1 MERGAFR
8 QKGAGMLSFPQNV
21 ALLVITCVLSLGF
34 TLWLNRVWPCEKRPV
49 QNDLIGW
56 QLSILGTTY
65 AVILGFMLY
74 AVWSEFGEATLNAE
88 LEASS
93 LRNVYR
99 LAVGLPAEQRKE
111 LQSEARAYAAAVIS
125 NDWPAMAQ
133 GQLPDASHEINERM
147 WGTLMSVKGSSTSEN
162 TAEDHAISELSA
174 MTTYRRTRLVQSTH
188 RLPAILWCVLM
199 VGGLLTLLSVNIF
212 NSASLRLHVF
222 QVFSFT
228 LLITLVLLAIADVN
242 RPFKGWVHVSS
253 YPFER
258 AQETMRGVGD

>member
-1 MERGAFR
+1 MKGGAFR
-8 QKGAGMLSFPQNV
+8 AIGALMLSFGQNIG
-21 ALLVITCVLSLGF
+21 LLLLTCLLSLGF
-34 TLWLNRVWPCEKRPV
+34 TLWLNRMWPREKRPV

-74 AVWSEFGEATLNAE
+74 AVWSEFGEATLNAD

-99 LAVGLPAEQRKE
+99 LAVGLPEQQRNE
-111 LQSEARAYAAAVIS
+111 LQAEARAYAAAVIS
-125 NDWPAMAQ
+125 DDWPAMAH
-133 GQLPDASHEINERM
+133 GRLPDASHAINERM

-174 MTTYRRTRLVQSTH
+174 MTTYRRTRLVQSTR

-212 NSASLRLHVF
+212 NSVSVRLHVF

-253 YPFER
+253 YPFVR
-258 AQETMRGVGD
+258 AQETMNEPGD

>member
-1 MERGAFR
+1 
-8 QKGAGMLSFPQNV
+8 MLSFRENV
-21 ALLVITCVLSLGF
+21 GLLLITCVLSLAF
-34 TLWLNRVWPCEKRPV
+34 TLVLNRVWPREKRPN

-74 AVWSEFGEATLNAE
+74 AVWNEFGSATLNAD

-99 LAVGLPAEQRKE
+99 LASGLPVAQKGE
-111 LQSEARAYAAAVIS
+111 LQSEAKAYAAAVV
-125 NDWPAMAQ
+125 NDDWPAMAQ
-133 GQLPDASHEINERM
+133 GRLPDASHEINEQM
-147 WGTLMSVKGSSTSEN
+147 WATLMSVKGSSTSEN

-199 VGGLLTLLSVNIF
+199 VGGLLTFLSVNIF
-212 NSASLRLHVF
+212 NTVSPRLHIF

-228 LLITLVLLAIADVN
+228 LLIALVMLAISDVN
-242 RPFKGWVHVSS
+242 RPFMGWVHVSS
-253 YPFER
+253 YPFVR
-258 AQETMRGVGD
+258 AQDTMRSAGD

>member
-1 MERGAFR
+1 
-8 QKGAGMLSFPQNV
+8 MLSLNQNV
-21 ALLVITCVLSLGF
+21 VLLLITCLLSLAF
-34 TLWLNRVWPCEKRPV
+34 TLLLNRLWPREKRPD

-74 AVWSEFGEATLNAE
+74 AVWNEFGAATLNAD

-99 LAVGLPAEQRKE
+99 LSSGLPAQQEKE
-111 LQSEARAYAAAVIS
+111 LQSEAKAYAAAVVS
-125 NDWPAMAQ
+125 DDWPAMAE
-133 GQLPDASHEINERM
+133 GRLPDASHAINQQM
-147 WGTLMSVKGSSTSEN
+147 WATLMSVKGSSVSEN

-188 RLPAILWCVLM
+188 RLPAILWCVLL
-199 VGGLLTLLSVNIF
+199 VGGVLTLLSVNIF
-212 NSASLRLHVF
+212 HTVSPMLHVF

-228 LLITLVLLAIADVN
+228 LLITLVLLAISDVN
-242 RPFKGWVHVSS
+242 RPFQGWVHVDS
-253 YPFER
+253 YPFVR
-258 AQETMRGVGD
+258 ALNTMNGIGD

>member
-1 MERGAFR
+1 
-8 QKGAGMLSFPQNV
+8 MLSFSQNII
-21 ALLVITCVLSLGF
+21 LLVATCVLSLVF
-34 TLWLNRVWPCEKRPV
+34 TLALNRVWPREKRPN

-74 AVWSEFGEATLNAE
+74 AVWSEFSAAMLNAE

-99 LAVGLPAEQRKE
+99 LANGLPDQQKKE
-111 LQSEARAYAAAVIS
+111 LQSECRAYSAAVVKD
-125 NDWPAMAQ
+125 DWPAMAQ
-133 GQLPDASHEINERM
+133 GLLPDASHEINEQM
-147 WGTLMSVKGSSTSEN
+147 WATLMSVKGSSISEN
-162 TAEDHAISELSA
+162 TAEDHAISELSD
-174 MTTYRRTRLVQSTH
+174 MTTHRRTRLVQSTH
-188 RLPAILWCVLM
+188 RLPAILWCVLL

-212 NSASLRLHVF
+212 NTVSPRLHVF

-228 LLITLVLLAIADVN
+228 LMITLVMLAIADVN

-258 AQETMRGVGD
+258 AEQTMTGPEN

>member
-1 MERGAFR
+1 
-8 QKGAGMLSFPQNV
+8 MLSFGQNV
-21 ALLVITCVLSLGF
+21 ALLLVTCLLSLGF
-34 TLWLNRVWPCEKRPV
+34 TLWLNRIWPCEKRSV
-49 QNDLIGW
+49 QNDLVGW

-74 AVWSEFGEATLNAE
+74 AVWSEFGEATLNAD

-99 LAVGLPAEQRKE
+99 LAVGLPEQQRNE
-111 LQSEARAYAAAVIS
+111 LQAESRAYAAAVV
-125 NDWPAMAQ
+125 NDDWPAMAQ
-133 GQLPDASHEINERM
+133 GQLPDASHTINEKM

-212 NSASLRLHVF
+212 NSVSLRLHVF

-228 LLITLVLLAIADVN
+228 LLIALVLLAIADVN

-253 YPFER
+253 YPFVR
-258 AQETMRGVGD
+258 AQETMNEVGN

>member
-1 MERGAFR
+1 
-8 QKGAGMLSFPQNV
+8 MLSFGQNV
-21 ALLVITCVLSLGF
+21 ALLLITCLLSLTF
-34 TLWLNRVWPCEKRPV
+34 TLWLNRIWPCEKRPV

-74 AVWSEFGEATLNAE
+74 AVWSEFGAATLNAE

-99 LAVGLPAEQRKE
+99 LASGLPAEQKKE
-111 LQSEARAYAAAVIS
+111 LESEAKAYAAAVVRD
-125 NDWPAMAQ
+125 DWPAMAQ
-133 GQLPDASHEINERM
+133 GQLPDASHEINEHM
-147 WGTLMSVKGSSTSEN
+147 WVTLMSVKGSSTSEN

-174 MTTYRRTRLVQSTH
+174 MTTYRRTRFVQSTH

-212 NSASLRLHVF
+212 NSVSLRLHVF

-242 RPFKGWVHVSS
+242 RPFKGWVHVNS
-253 YPFER
+253 YPFVR
-258 AQETMRGVGD
+258 AQETMNSLEDLR

>member
-1 MERGAFR
+1 
-8 QKGAGMLSFPQNV
+8 MLSFAQNV
-21 ALLVITCVLSLGF
+21 ALLLVTCVLSVAF
-34 TLWLNRVWPCEKRPV
+34 TLVLNRIWPCEKRPN

-74 AVWSEFGEATLNAE
+74 AVWDEFGAAMLNAD

-99 LAVGLPAEQRKE
+99 LAVGLPEQQKKE
-111 LQSEARAYAAAVIS
+111 LQSESRAYAAAVV
-125 NDWPAMAQ
+125 NDDWPAMAE
-133 GQLPDASHEINERM
+133 GQLPDASHEINEKM
-147 WGTLMSVKGSSTSEN
+147 WATLMSVKGSSTSEN

-188 RLPAILWCVLM
+188 RLPAILWCVLL
-199 VGGLLTLLSVNIF
+199 VGGLLTFLSVNIF
-212 NSASLRLHVF
+212 NNASSKLHVF

-228 LLITLVLLAIADVN
+228 LLIALVMLAISDVN
-242 RPFKGWVHVSS
+242 RPFMGWVHVSS
-253 YPFER
+253 YPFVR
-258 AQETMRGVGD
+258 AQETMSGVGD

>member
-1 MERGAFR
+1 MAI
-8 QKGAGMLSFPQNV
+8 N
-21 ALLVITCVLSLGF
+21 
-34 TLWLNRVWPCEKRPV
+34 
-49 QNDLIGW
+49 
-56 QLSILGTTY
+56 ILGTTY

-74 AVWSEFGEATLNAE
+74 AVWNEFGAATLNAE

-99 LAVGLPAEQRKE
+99 LASGLPSEQRKE
-111 LQSEARAYAAAVIS
+111 LESETSAYAAAVVN

-133 GQLPDASHEINERM
+133 GRLPNASHEINERM
-147 WGTLMSVKGSSTSEN
+147 WVTLMSVKGSSTSEN

-188 RLPAILWCVLM
+188 RLPAILWCVLL

-212 NSASLRLHVF
+212 NTVSPRLHLF

-228 LLITLVLLAIADVN
+228 LLITLVMLAIADVN
-242 RPFKGWVHVSS
+242 RRFMGWVHVSN
-253 YPFER
+253 YAFVR
-258 AQETMRGVGD
+258 AQDTMNSRGD

>member
-1 MERGAFR
+1 
-8 QKGAGMLSFPQNV
+8 MLSFAQNV
-21 ALLVITCVLSLGF
+21 VLLILTCGLSLGF
-34 TLWLNRVWPCEKRPV
+34 TLVLNRVWPTSKRPN

-74 AVWSEFGEATLNAE
+74 AVWDEFGSAMLNAD

-99 LAVGLPAEQRKE
+99 LAAGLPEQQKLE
-111 LQSEARAYAAAVIS
+111 LQAESKAYAAAVIDD
-125 NDWPAMAQ
+125 DWPEMAQ
-133 GQLPDASHEINERM
+133 GRLPVASHKINEQM
-147 WGTLMSVKGSSTSEN
+147 WATLMSVKGSSTTEN

-188 RLPAILWCVLM
+188 RLPAILWCVLL
-199 VGGLLTLLSVNIF
+199 VGGVLTLLSVNIF
-212 NSASLRLHVF
+212 NTVSTKLHVF

-242 RPFKGWVHVSS
+242 RPFIGWVHVSS
-253 YPFER
+253 YPFVR
-258 AQETMRGVGD
+258 AQQTMNGLED